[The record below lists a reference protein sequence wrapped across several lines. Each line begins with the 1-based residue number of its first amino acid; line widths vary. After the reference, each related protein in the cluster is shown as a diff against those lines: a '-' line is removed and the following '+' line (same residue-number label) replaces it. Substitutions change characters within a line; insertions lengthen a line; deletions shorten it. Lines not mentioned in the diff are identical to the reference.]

1 MMGLQVFP
9 MSNTPNEESQ
19 DGYLGDDE
27 EDEATLW
34 KGIQI
39 RVMDVVKLDESP
51 TPRKNSTNDII
62 AATVVDPDDR
72 APERKDSRRYR
83 LIASGK
89 KRMRPTVAPEE
100 KECLVTWVKVGDLE
114 AWALWDSGSTTS
126 GVTPAFAELAK
137 LKVDTLTDPHIL
149 QLGTV
154 GSRSIIKYGADVPV
168 EIASHKFMAYVD
180 VANFDRYDM
189 IIGTPMM
196 RRNKVL
202 LDFDK
207 DRVIV
212 NGIAIPAIK
221 VKEPNLDPRL
231 HRHRTTDK
239 KTKVE

>member
-1 MMGLQVFP
+1 
-9 MSNTPNEESQ
+9 
-19 DGYLGDDE
+19 
-27 EDEATLW
+27 
-34 KGIQI
+34 
-39 RVMDVVKLDESP
+39 MDVVKLDELS
-51 TPRKNSTNDII
+51 TSWNNSTNDVI

-89 KRMRPTVAPEE
+89 KRMRPMVAPEE
-100 KECLVTWVKVGDLE
+100 KECLATWVKVGDLE

-137 LKVDTLTDPHIL
+137 LKVDTLIDPHIL

-154 GSRSIIKYGADVPV
+154 GSRSIIKYGTDMPV
-168 EIASHKFMAYVD
+168 EVAGHKFMAYVD

-202 LDFDK
+202 LDFNT

-212 NGIAIPAIK
+212 NGITIPAIK
-221 VKEPNLDPRL
+221 VKELNLNPRL
-231 HRHRTTDK
+231 HHHRTMDK
-239 KTKVE
+239 KPKAE